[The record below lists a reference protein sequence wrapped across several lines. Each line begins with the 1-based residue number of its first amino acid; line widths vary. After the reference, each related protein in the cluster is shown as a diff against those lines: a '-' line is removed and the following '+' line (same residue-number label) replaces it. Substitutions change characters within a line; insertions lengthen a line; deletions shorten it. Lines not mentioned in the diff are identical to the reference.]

1 MKDTVGGVDVT
12 RLGKAVRLKPALCE
26 MLAGNDMLSEKLK
39 LRSVRHRPLKEV

>member
-26 MLAGNDMLSEKLK
+26 MAGNDMLSEKLK